1 MLVLRA
7 RFGQS
12 SHVES
17 RALTRPNRRQVL
29 LFLASAFCYAI
40 GYPVALVANAPW
52 GWVLVTIGG
61 VLLFWLIIVT
71 IRRIERRT

>member
-1 MLVLRA
+1 
-7 RFGQS
+7 
-12 SHVES
+12 
-17 RALTRPNRRQVL
+17 L